1 MPEKG
6 LKGSD
11 SDGIKQTKCRH
22 ADADADADARS
33 RSMADYEGVIVV
45 VVHWRRVAE
54 DSYVATQSGDDD

>member
-1 MPEKG
+1 MLEKG

-11 SDGIKQTKCRH
+11 SDGIKQTKCQH
-22 ADADADADARS
+22 ADADADARS
-33 RSMADYEGVIVV
+33 RLIADYEGVIVV